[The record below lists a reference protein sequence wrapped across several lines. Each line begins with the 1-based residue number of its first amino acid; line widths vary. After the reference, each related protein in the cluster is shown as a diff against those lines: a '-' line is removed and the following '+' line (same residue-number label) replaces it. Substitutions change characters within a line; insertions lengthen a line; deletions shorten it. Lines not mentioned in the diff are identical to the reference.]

1 MARQVQFLNSIL
13 FSVIVLQSFSSCS
26 GSKAPEHMAAYNAA
40 KIKVSIQNG
49 VLLQNGKPF
58 TGIIYAL
65 QQNQKDTAEIVC
77 FNQGREHGT
86 WKRFYPGGRL
96 GEVRHFENGKKEG
109 RLQSW
114 WPDGTKKIDYN
125 FKDGEYE
132 GECREWQA
140 DGKLGAVMNYE
151 KGYEVGHQLQYYAD
165 GKVKA
170 NYIMTNG
177 RRYGLLG
184 TKNCVNVSDSVF
196 KK

>member
-1 MARQVQFLNSIL
+1 MARQVQFLVKILISI
-13 FSVIVLQSFSSCS
+13 IVLQSLPSCS
-26 GSKAPEHMAAYNAA
+26 GNKMPEHMATYNAA
-40 KIKVSIQNG
+40 KIQVHIQNG
-49 VLLQNGKPF
+49 VLMQNGKPF

-65 QQNQKDTAEIVC
+65 QPNQKDTAEIVC

-86 WKRFYPGGRL
+86 WKRFYTGGKL
-96 GEVRHFENGKKEG
+96 GEVRHFENGKKTG
-109 RLQSW
+109 RLQAW
-114 WPDGTKKIDYN
+114 WADGKKKIDYY

-140 DGKLGAVMNYE
+140 DGRLVAVMNYE
-151 KGYEVGHQLQYYAD
+151 KGYEAGQQLQYYAD

-184 TKNCVNVSDSVF
+184 TKNCVNVSDSIF